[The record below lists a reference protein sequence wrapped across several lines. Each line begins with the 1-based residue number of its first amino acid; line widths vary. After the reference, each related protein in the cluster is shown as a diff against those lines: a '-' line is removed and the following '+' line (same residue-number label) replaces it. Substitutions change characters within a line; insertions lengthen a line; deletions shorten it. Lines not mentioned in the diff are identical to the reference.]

1 MSKNRGYTREMT
13 SHRWQILKK
22 QYKTH
27 ITKKGF
33 LSPNQKKRILKI
45 KKMERG
51 TVDADFWYQIRNS
64 AKNAIMDLQLISEV
78 SSDDILKN
86 IFRTLGNED
95 YRKMDKG
102 IYDRSALD
110 LVISRILQSEKRPID
125 ASQWKYDF
133 ATSVVAAVIY
143 YLREIPKFSTT
154 LHSRLFNDVLDTLLH
169 DHNYD
174 TRDFSS
180 LSR

>member
-51 TVDADFWYQIRNS
+51 TVDSDFWYQIRNS

-78 SSDDILKN
+78 SSDDILKD

-110 LVISRILQSEKRPID
+110 LVISRILQSEKKPID
-125 ASQWKYDF
+125 VSQWKYDF
-133 ATSVVAAVIY
+133 TTSVVTAVIY
-143 YLREIPKFSTT
+143 YLREIPKFSTR
-154 LHSRLFNDVLDTLLH
+154 LHSRLFNDVLDTLLP
-169 DHNYD
+169 DHYYD